1 MAFKLSSRALDELRR
16 QKLVLAADFRG
27 RGIASIAAFI
37 LTAVILGPEIPLIF
51 GTIYFML
58 ELYQP
63 RHFDRLAE
71 RPTLLNYSFLLLNG
85 FLMMGVFSM
94 PAAFV
99 WQVDGFT
106 PKLTAVVYLVAA
118 QMHVVLV
125 RATHVP
131 FGFVNMIPMIVG
143 YYVLLYLYH
152 LEGGALWE
160 LQFGLIGCTI
170 LNGYFVFAMVL
181 NNRVSRDLAAARH
194 RAEAANAAKSQFLS
208 AMSHELRTPLN
219 GIIGIGQLIE
229 DDPHH
234 PEQSE
239 RAARLIQSARAL
251 QRIVDDVLD
260 LTRVEQGRVRLEP
273 ETVRLRDEIC
283 ALVHLYEP
291 EAHERGISLTA
302 DVAEHLPEYVHLDP
316 VRLRQILGNLM
327 SNAVKFT
334 VQGEVRLFV
343 MRGAEAQLVIRVS
356 DTGIGIPSTAL
367 PHIFT
372 AFYQQNDGAGPLMR
386 RGTGLGLTICQDL
399 AHLMGGQLSVES
411 TEGVGT
417 TFTLELPLV
426 VTDKPG
432 ASTEPDR
439 TAPIT
444 SAGVSILVVD
454 DTPTNLMVTSALL
467 SSHGFEIHEAR
478 SGKEALE
485 RLDAVDA
492 SVVLMDVNM
501 PEMDGIE
508 AFRHIR
514 AQNNPVPVIA
524 LTADAMAGDEQR
536 YLDLGF
542 DGYLSKP
549 AARDEM
555 VREISR
561 VLT

>member
-1 MAFKLSSRALDELRR
+1 MRR
-16 QKLVLAADFRG
+16 QKSVLAADFRG
-27 RGIASIAAFI
+27 RGAASIAAFI

-63 RHFDRLAE
+63 RHFERLE
-71 RPTLLNYSFLLLNG
+71 DRPTSLNYAFLLING
-85 FLMMGVFSM
+85 FLMMAVFSL
-94 PAAFV
+94 PAVFV

-106 PKLTAVVYLVAA
+106 PKLTAVVYLVAT

-125 RATHVP
+125 RSTHIP
-131 FGFVNMIPMIVG
+131 FGVFNMIPMIVG

-152 LEGGALWE
+152 LEGGAMWE
-160 LQFGLIGCTI
+160 LQFGVIGCTI
-170 LNGYFVFAMVL
+170 LNGYFIFAMVL
-181 NNRVSRDLAAARH
+181 NNRVARDLAAARH
-194 RAEAANAAKSQFLS
+194 KAEAANAAKSQFLS

-219 GIIGIGQLIE
+219 GIIGIGQLIAE
-229 DDPHH
+229 DPHH
-234 PEQSE
+234 PDQPE

-291 EAHERGISLTA
+291 EARERGLRLHA
-302 DVAEHLPEYVHLDP
+302 DVAENLPEYVHLDP

-334 VQGEVRLFV
+334 VKGEVGLFV
-343 MRGAEAQLVIRVS
+343 MRGPDSQLVIRVS
-356 DTGIGIPSTAL
+356 DTGIGIPAQTL
-367 PHIFT
+367 PNIFT
-372 AFYQQNDGAGPLMR
+372 AFYQQDHGTSAMMR

-399 AHLMGGQLSVES
+399 AHLMGGQITVES

-426 VTDKPG
+426 ATERPADVTSP
-432 ASTEPDR
+432 
-439 TAPIT
+439 APAIPALPQGLT
-444 SAGVSILVVD
+444 ILVVD

-467 SSHGFEIHEAR
+467 SSQGFDIHEAR
-478 SGKEALE
+478 SGKDALDQ
-485 RLDAVDA
+485 LTSLKAA
-492 SVVLMDVNM
+492 VVLMDVNM
-501 PEMDGIE
+501 PEMDGVE
-508 AFRHIR
+508 AFRQIR
-514 AQNNPVPVIA
+514 ARNNPVPVIA

-542 DGYLSKP
+542 DGYLPKP
-549 AARDEM
+549 VGRDQM
-555 VREISR
+555 IQEISR
-561 VLT
+561 VLA